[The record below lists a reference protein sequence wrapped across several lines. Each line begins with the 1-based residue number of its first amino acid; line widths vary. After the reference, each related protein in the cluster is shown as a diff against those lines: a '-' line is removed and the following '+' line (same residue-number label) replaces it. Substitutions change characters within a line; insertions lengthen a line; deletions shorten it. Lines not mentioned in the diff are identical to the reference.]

1 MFRENGTN
9 LSVEIHARFRRGCG
23 SGLEG
28 HGTKAHQHHPSDTV
42 TTDLKS
48 AARNGK
54 TEGHAAEDGLAGK
67 VQQPPIAILIAS
79 VARQP
84 GPPLTQGSAQT
95 QAKQSSDLVI
105 GKGAVINSH
114 FVDIALKEVVLIPAD
129 SDRRIA

>member
-54 TEGHAAEDGLAGK
+54 TEGHAAEDGLAWK
-67 VQQPPIAILIAS
+67 VQQPPIASTAQQ
-79 VARQP
+79 A
-84 GPPLTQGSAQT
+84 GPPLLQGSSQT

-105 GKGAVINSH
+105 GEGAVINSH
-114 FVDIALKEVVLIPAD
+114 FVDIALKEEVLIPAD